1 MNHPAPNRL
10 AMNRPALRR
19 LSIALACSSAL
30 ASPLAA
36 QRGAAAV
43 PTHALTRADAR
54 HAEPFTTVA
63 GVRELAD
70 GRLVVVDRGEKSIQ
84 LLDLAAGSAV
94 RVGHEGGGPNEYRQ
108 PNSAFPLPGDSTLVF
123 DIGSMRYVVVAPNG
137 TVARTFSTMDPES
150 GSMRLLLARGTDGAG
165 NLYFLDRGLSA
176 GPGAVPVARDSGTV
190 LRYDPRTKAVASVAT
205 VALPETKINASGS
218 AGQRQVMVRST
229 PFAAQDDW
237 TPGLDGRI
245 AIVRHE
251 PYRVEWLAPS
261 GQRVTGPAVAY
272 EPLRVTEKDREAWRE
287 RSRNPAGGVRIVV
300 GGPPGAGS
308 APAPM
313 VTNARMAEPDDWPER
328 KPPFPAGAAIVAT
341 DGRLWVQRSTPAGD
355 DVPRYDIFD
364 SFGRLV
370 ARATLPSASRLVG
383 FGRNSAY
390 VVQKDENDLEYLER
404 YRLP

>member
-1 MNHPAPNRL
+1 MNHPAVRS
-10 AMNRPALRR
+10 
-19 LSIALACSSAL
+19 LSIALACSSVL
-30 ASPLAA
+30 AGPLAA

-43 PTHALTRADAR
+43 PTHARTRADAR
-54 HAEPFTTVA
+54 HAQPFTTLA

-84 LLDLAAGSAV
+84 LLDLAAGSAA

-108 PNSAFPLPGDSTLVF
+108 PHSAFSLPGDSTLVF
-123 DIGSMRYVVVAPNG
+123 DMGNMRHMVVTPEGA
-137 TVARTFSTMDPES
+137 VARTFSTMDPES
-150 GSMRLLLARGTDGAG
+150 ESMRLLLARGTDGAG
-165 NLYFLDRGLSA
+165 NLYFLDRGLGA
-176 GPGAVPVARDSGTV
+176 TPGAVPVARDSGTV
-190 LRYDPRTKAVASVAT
+190 LRYDPRTKSVAT
-205 VALPETKINASGS
+205 VATVGLPETRIDASGS
-218 AGQRQVMVRST
+218 AGQRQVMIRST

-237 TPGLDGRI
+237 TAGLDGRL

-251 PYRVEWLAPS
+251 PYRVEWIAPS
-261 GQRVTGPAVAY
+261 GQRVTGPSVSH

-300 GGPPGAGS
+300 GGRPGGGS

-313 VTNARMAEPDDWPER
+313 TTGARMAEPDQWPEW
-328 KPPFPAGAAIVAT
+328 KPPFLAGAAMVAT
-341 DGRLWVQRSTPAGD
+341 DGRLWVQRTTPAGD

-364 SFGRLV
+364 GFGRLV

-390 VVQKDENDLEYLER
+390 VVRKDENDLEYLER